1 MELKTFDLKDVA
13 TEERTFTGYAA
24 AYGNEDSDGDII
36 EMGAFADSIK
46 ANGDKIKILWQ
57 HKSAEPIGVPLEM
70 REDENG
76 LFVKGKISKTAR
88 GDEALE
94 LMRDG
99 VVSAMSVGF
108 IINEADYDEEGRR
121 RIKSGRL
128 MEFSLV
134 TFPANDQAVI
144 QSVKEVNERE
154 IERVLR
160 EAGVSRAMAKT
171 IVSNGVKGLR
181 DAEREAIEK
190 QELSELI
197 ETLRGF
203 SNE

>member
-1 MELKTFDLKDVA
+1 MELKTFELKDIG

-36 EMGAFADSIK
+36 ELGAFADSIK
-46 ANGDKIKILWQ
+46 AGRDKIKILWQ
-57 HKSAEPIGVPLEM
+57 HKSQEPIGIPVEM
-70 REDENG
+70 REDSNG
-76 LFVKGKISKTAR
+76 LWVKGKISKTAR
-88 GDEALE
+88 GDEAIE
-94 LMRDG
+94 LMKDG

-108 IINEADYDEEGRR
+108 IINDADYDERGRR

-134 TFPANDQAVI
+134 TFPANEKAVI

-171 IVSNGVKGLR
+171 IVSTGVKGLR
-181 DAEREAIEK
+181 DAEREAVEK
-190 QELSELI
+190 EHMLDLLK
-197 ETLRGF
+197 TLRSF
-203 SNE
+203 

>member
-1 MELKTFDLKDVA
+1 MELKTFELKDVA

-46 ANGDKIKILWQ
+46 SSRDKIKILWQ
-57 HKSAEPIGVPLEM
+57 HKSAEPIGVPVEM
-70 REDENG
+70 REDEKG
-76 LFVKGKISKTAR
+76 LWVKGKISKTAR

-108 IINEADYDEEGRR
+108 IINEADYDEKGQRH
-121 RIKSGRL
+121 IKSGRL

-181 DAEREAIEK
+181 DAEREATEK
-190 QELSELI
+190 QELVDLI
-197 ETLRGF
+197 QTLRGF
-203 SNE
+203 NNE

>member
-24 AYGNEDSDGDII
+24 AYGNEDSDGDVI

-46 ANGDKIKILWQ
+46 GSRDKIKILWQ
-57 HKSAEPIGVPLEM
+57 HKSAEPIGVPVEM

-76 LFVKGKISKTAR
+76 LWVKGKISKTAR

-108 IINEADYDEEGRR
+108 IINDADYDENGRR
-121 RIKSGRL
+121 HIKSGRL

-171 IVSNGVKGLR
+171 IVATGVKGLR
-181 DAEREAIEK
+181 DAERDAIEE
-190 QELSELI
+190 QELVDLI
-197 ETLRGF
+197 QTLRGF
-203 SNE
+203 SK

>member
-1 MELKTFDLKDVA
+1 MEHKTFDLKDV
-13 TEERTFTGYAA
+13 TTDERTFTGYAA

-36 EMGAFADSIK
+36 ELGAFSDSIK
-46 ANGDKIKILWQ
+46 AGRDKIKILWQ
-57 HKSAEPIGVPLEM
+57 HKSQEPIGIPLEM
-70 REDENG
+70 RETDKG
-76 LFVKGKISKTAR
+76 LWVKGKISKTAR
-88 GDEALE
+88 GDEAME

-99 VVSAMSVGF
+99 VISAMSVGF
-108 IINEADYDEEGRR
+108 MIDKSDYDEEGRR

-134 TFPANDQAVI
+134 TFPANEQAVI

-171 IVSNGVKGLR
+171 IVASGVKSLR
-181 DAEREAIEK
+181 DAERDTAEK
-190 QELSELI
+190 QELLEILQ
-197 ETLRGF
+197 TLKG
-203 SNE
+203 N

>member
-1 MELKTFDLKDVA
+1 MELKTFELKDVT

-36 EMGAFADSIK
+36 ELGAFADSIK
-46 ANGDKIKILWQ
+46 AGRDKIKILWQ
-57 HKSAEPIGVPLEM
+57 HKSQEPIGIPVEM
-70 REDENG
+70 REDSNG
-76 LFVKGKISKTAR
+76 LWVKGKISKTAR
-88 GDEALE
+88 GDEAME
-94 LMRDG
+94 LMKDG

-108 IINEADYDEEGRR
+108 IINDADYDEKGRR

-134 TFPANDQAVI
+134 TFPANEKAVI

-171 IVSNGVKGLR
+171 IVSTGVKGLR
-181 DAEREAIEK
+181 DAEREAVEK
-190 QELSELI
+190 DHLQDILTILKEY
-197 ETLRGF
+197 
-203 SNE
+203 

>member
-13 TEERTFTGYAA
+13 TDERTFTGYAA

-46 ANGDKIKILWQ
+46 ANRDKIKILWQ

-76 LFVKGKISKTAR
+76 LYVKGKISKTAR

-108 IINEADYDEEGRR
+108 IINEADYDEKGRR

>member
-1 MELKTFDLKDVA
+1 MELKTFELKDVT

-36 EMGAFADSIK
+36 ELGAFADSIK
-46 ANGDKIKILWQ
+46 AGRDKIKILWQ
-57 HKSAEPIGVPLEM
+57 HKSQEPIGIPVEM
-70 REDENG
+70 REDSNG
-76 LFVKGKISKTAR
+76 LWVKGKISKTAR
-88 GDEALE
+88 GDEAME
-94 LMRDG
+94 LMKDG

-108 IINEADYDEEGRR
+108 IINDADYDEKGRR

-134 TFPANDQAVI
+134 TFPANEKAVI

-160 EAGVSRAMAKT
+160 EAGVSRAMAKI
-171 IVSNGVKGLR
+171 IVSTGVKGLR
-181 DAEREAIEK
+181 DAEREAVETEHMLDLLK
-190 QELSELI
+190 
-197 ETLRGF
+197 TLRGF
-203 SNE
+203 

>member
-1 MELKTFDLKDVA
+1 MELKTFELKDVA

-24 AYGNEDSDGDII
+24 AYNNEDSDGDVI

-46 ANGDKIKILWQ
+46 GNRDKIKILWQ
-57 HKSAEPIGVPLEM
+57 HKSAEPIGVPVEM
-70 REDENG
+70 REDEKG
-76 LFVKGKISKTAR
+76 LWVKGKISKTAR

-108 IINEADYDEEGRR
+108 IINEADYDENGRR
-121 RIKSGRL
+121 HIKSGRL

-160 EAGVSRAMAKT
+160 EAGVSRAMAKS
-171 IVSNGVKGLR
+171 IVATGVKGLR
-181 DAEREAIEK
+181 DAEREAAEK
-190 QELSELI
+190 QELEQLI

-203 SNE
+203 NNE

>member
-1 MELKTFDLKDVA
+1 MELKTFELKDVT

-36 EMGAFADSIK
+36 ELGAFADSIK
-46 ANGDKIKILWQ
+46 AGRDKIKILWQ
-57 HKSAEPIGVPLEM
+57 HKSQEPIGIPVEM
-70 REDENG
+70 REDSNG
-76 LFVKGKISKTAR
+76 LWVKGKISKTAR
-88 GDEALE
+88 GDEAME
-94 LMRDG
+94 LMKDG

-108 IINEADYDEEGRR
+108 IINDADYDEKGRR

-134 TFPANDQAVI
+134 TFPANEKAVI

-171 IVSNGVKGLR
+171 IVSTGVKGLR
-181 DAEREAIEK
+181 DAEREAVEK
-190 QELSELI
+190 DHLQDILK
-197 ETLRGF
+197 TLRSF
-203 SNE
+203 

>member
-1 MELKTFDLKDVA
+1 MEVKTFDLKDIG

-24 AYGNEDSDGDII
+24 AYGNTDSDGDII
-36 EMGAFADSIK
+36 EMGAFDESIK
-46 ANGDKIKILWQ
+46 QNRDKIKILWQ
-57 HKSAEPIGVPLEM
+57 HKSQEPIGIPLEM
-70 REDENG
+70 REDEKG
-76 LFVKGKISKTAR
+76 LWIKGKISKTAR
-88 GDEALE
+88 GDEAME

-99 VVSAMSVGF
+99 VISAMSVGF
-108 IINEADYDEEGRR
+108 MIDQADYDEEGRR

-134 TFPANDQAVI
+134 TFPANEQAVI

-171 IVSNGVKGLR
+171 IVSSGVKSLR
-181 DAEREAIEK
+181 DAERDTAQK
-190 QELSELI
+190 QHLLDI
-197 ETLRGF
+197 LETLK
-203 SNE
+203 EY

>member
-46 ANGDKIKILWQ
+46 GNRDKIKILWQ
-57 HKSAEPIGVPLEM
+57 HKSAEPIGVPVEM
-70 REDENG
+70 REDEKG
-76 LFVKGKISKTAR
+76 LWVKGKISKTAR

-108 IINEADYDEEGRR
+108 IINDADYDENGRR
-121 RIKSGRL
+121 HIKSGRL

-171 IVSNGVKGLR
+171 IVATGVKGLR

-190 QELSELI
+190 QELVDLI
-197 ETLRGF
+197 QTLRGF
-203 SNE
+203 SK

>member
-13 TEERTFTGYAA
+13 TDERTFTGYAA

-36 EMGAFADSIK
+36 ELGAFADSIK
-46 ANGDKIKILWQ
+46 GGQDKIKILWQ
-57 HKSAEPIGVPLEM
+57 HKSQEPIGIPLEM
-70 REDENG
+70 RETDKG
-76 LFVKGKISKTAR
+76 LWIKGKISKTVR
-88 GDEALE
+88 GDEAME

-99 VVSAMSVGF
+99 VISAMSVGF
-108 IINEADYDEEGRR
+108 MIDKADYDEDGKR

-134 TFPANDQAVI
+134 TFPANEQAVI

-160 EAGVSRAMAKT
+160 EAGVSRTMAKT
-171 IVSNGVKGLR
+171 IVSSGVKSLR
-181 DAEREAIEK
+181 DAERDTAEK
-190 QELSELI
+190 QELLEILD
-197 ETLRGF
+197 TLKGK
-203 SNE
+203 

>member
-1 MELKTFDLKDVA
+1 MELKTFELKDVA

-24 AYGNEDSDGDII
+24 AYNNEDSDGDVI

-46 ANGDKIKILWQ
+46 GNRDKIKILWQ
-57 HKSAEPIGVPLEM
+57 HKSAEPIGVPVEM
-70 REDENG
+70 REDEKG
-76 LFVKGKISKTAR
+76 LWVKGKISKTAR

-108 IINEADYDEEGRR
+108 IINEADYDENGLRH
-121 RIKSGRL
+121 IKSGRL

-160 EAGVSRAMAKT
+160 EAGVSRAMAKS
-171 IVSNGVKGLR
+171 IVATGVKGLR
-181 DAEREAIEK
+181 DAEREAAEK
-190 QELSELI
+190 QELEQLI

-203 SNE
+203 NNE